1 MKRWIWLGYCV
12 PWAYLALWGDAAHGT
27 VWLYA
32 LMAAAFFLLC
42 RGSDLRGVL
51 LGNLLSLM
59 ASGLCLWAF
68 GPADATGYFKPLT
81 AWSLMLVVSAV
92 AAAVQAIYVCRRKKN
107 Q

>member
-27 VWLYA
+27 VLLYA

-42 RGSDLRGVL
+42 RGSKLKTVL

-68 GPADATGYFKPLT
+68 GPADAAGYYKPFT
-81 AWSLMLVVSAV
+81 AWSLLAVVSAV
-92 AAAVQAIYVCRRKKN
+92 AGAVQVIYVCRRNKN